1 VGKLLHVL
9 VEQKKI
15 RYTALLLPS
24 LELVRAPGIDP
35 GWLCL
40 HWSWCGHQESIPAVS
55 DSPLSFCY
63 QACQD
68 VSGYSMDIY
77 GSIFLLI
84 CSTSFLR
91 LIDDLVYFREFWV
104 KPLTQ
109 N

>member
-40 HWSWCGHQESIPAVS
+40 HWSWCGHQESIP
-55 DSPLSFCY
+55 L
-63 QACQD
+63 
-68 VSGYSMDIY
+68 MDIY

>member
-1 VGKLLHVL
+1 MFLLNKKKLDTQLCRCIGAGAGTGNRSRL
-9 VEQKKI
+9 
-15 RYTALLLPS
+15 ALPS

-35 GWLCL
+35 GWLRL
-40 HWSWCGHQESIPAVS
+40 RA
-55 DSPLSFCY
+55 L
-63 QACQD
+63 
-68 VSGYSMDIY
+68 MDIY

-91 LIDDLVYFREFWV
+91 LMDDLFYFREFWV